1 MVSQGELATV
11 VGIKRKADA
20 KEIGRFV
27 TDGKGAIR
35 RLDCVDGIPQ
45 GAKPYGLAPCGI
57 PLRCLWALALS
68 PH

>member
-11 VGIKRKADA
+11 VGIKRKKADA
-20 KEIGRFV
+20 KKIGRFV

-45 GAKPYGLAPCGI
+45 GAKPQGLAPCGI
-57 PLRCLWALALS
+57 PATLFMGMS